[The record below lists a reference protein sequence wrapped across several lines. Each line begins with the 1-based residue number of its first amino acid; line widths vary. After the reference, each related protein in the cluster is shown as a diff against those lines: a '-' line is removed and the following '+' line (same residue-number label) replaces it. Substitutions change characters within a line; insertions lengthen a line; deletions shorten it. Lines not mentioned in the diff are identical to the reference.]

1 MLDKNKKIE
10 KDEILQCEDLN
21 ISYAKISNLKGIEL
35 FYNLKRLQAINNN
48 LSTVDL
54 SQNKKL
60 TKVTLKN
67 NEKLK
72 TVYLAEEAS
81 VATDISKKLIK
92 RK

>member
-1 MLDKNKKIE
+1 MKKPLPLCYI
-10 KDEILQCEDLN
+10 
-21 ISYAKISNLKGIEL
+21 
-35 FYNLKRLQAINNN
+35 
-48 LSTVDL
+48 
-54 SQNKKL
+54 NKKL

-72 TVYLAEEAS
+72 TVYLAEGAS